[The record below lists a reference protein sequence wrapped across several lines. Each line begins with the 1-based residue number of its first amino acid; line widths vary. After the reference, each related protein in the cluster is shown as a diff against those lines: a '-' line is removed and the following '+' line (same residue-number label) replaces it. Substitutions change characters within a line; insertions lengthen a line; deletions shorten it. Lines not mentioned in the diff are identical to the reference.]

1 MARLSASSSCTPAL
15 FKCEETISKGQE
27 STSMA
32 ALPCACMSTSTSTPA
47 SSSKES
53 WNMMINSHEQDENSD
68 QDIVAINGCSTPKA
82 RRFRIPDISSSSC
95 PPAPKKRRVTSSYVS
110 NRSPI
115 AFYAPPD
122 IELFFFLAF
131 QNIPAGVALQKI

>member
-1 MARLSASSSCTPAL
+1 MAPASASSSCSTPAL
-15 FKCEETISKGQE
+15 FKCEETKSKGQE

-32 ALPCACMSTSTSTPA
+32 ALPACACSTTSTTPA
-47 SSSKES
+47 SSSRES
-53 WNMMINSHEQDENSD
+53 LNMMINSHEKDENSD
-68 QDIVAINGCSTPKA
+68 QDIVAIKGFSTPKA
-82 RRFRIPDISSSSC
+82 RRFRIPDISYSSC

-131 QNIPAGVALQKI
+131 QNIPA